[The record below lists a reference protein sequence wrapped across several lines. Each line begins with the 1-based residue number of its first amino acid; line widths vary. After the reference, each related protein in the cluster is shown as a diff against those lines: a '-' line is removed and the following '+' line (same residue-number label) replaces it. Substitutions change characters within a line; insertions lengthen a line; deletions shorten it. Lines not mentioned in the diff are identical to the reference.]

1 MTEKEKGRRSG
12 TVVVTAAAGGIGGA
26 LVRRLARRGYGV
38 YACDISGRRL
48 DALKGALG
56 DATDRVTVCKADVG
70 NPAAA
75 QAIAEAASTQLA
87 HDFGPVFGL
96 ANVAGGIVGIGED
109 VIDRP
114 LEKLTVEELEQSYRL
129 NLHTAFLMIKAL
141 LPLFEANGYAKVANV
156 ASLAAFGN
164 FDLMGNAAYD
174 AAKAGVIGLTRSLS
188 RSLGPR
194 GVRVNVVAPGSVY
207 TEKVR
212 EVFNQDFI
220 DRQENRIPLRRMPGP
235 DDVAAVL
242 EYLLMPESDLI
253 SGEVVRVG
261 GGLR

>member
-1 MTEKEKGRRSG
+1 MTEKEKGRWSG

-48 DALKGALG
+48 DALKEALG
-56 DATDRVTVCKADVG
+56 DAADRVTVCKADVG

-75 QAIAEAASTQLA
+75 QAIAEAASAQLA
-87 HDFGPVFGL
+87 RGFGPVFGL

-174 AAKAGVIGLTRSLS
+174 AAKAGVI
-188 RSLGPR
+188 
-194 GVRVNVVAPGSVY
+194 RVNVVAPGSVY
-207 TEKVR
+207 TDKVR